1 MSLCRSGLTC
11 PSNLHQ
17 SITKSIRVLASVR
30 TYYTTPALCH
40 VQAQECLAPDRVST
54 HYKRAEAQSK
64 KELCP
69 SPPFSSTDGKIQSN
83 PNPIVCSDQKPL
95 SWNKVHK
102 LSLRTNDMR
111 KRECVL
117 TG

>member
-1 MSLCRSGLTC
+1 MSSCPMCARQNQQKCHTETEGVIIWSCSLKVYITVTVIRSAPNGTH
-11 PSNLHQ
+11 NAVMMQEHMLH
-17 SITKSIRVLASVR
+17 
-30 TYYTTPALCH
+30 
-40 VQAQECLAPDRVST
+40 
-54 HYKRAEAQSK
+54 
-64 KELCP
+64 
-69 SPPFSSTDGKIQSN
+69 GKIQSN